1 MEKQNPH
8 SQEPSLDNLEEL
20 SGLNPEAM
28 DLVNTFTS
36 LFGIGAGMRIRQM
49 LLDSPEF
56 LQTLKSKSIDSD
68 SFDSVSDIENEF
80 SDREYVS
87 NDSDLKAMTNVYR
100 LQPLIKEVTAD
111 YPLID
116 SKVLSRLCHVE
127 SRGNSD
133 VVNQGSKATGLTQIT
148 PIFLD
153 DYCKRENV
161 NANTVD
167 LKDPK
172 TNLEITC
179 SNLSHYLKNQKI
191 RSYLDKHP
199 QRLGF
204 VIYAIHHDGLGGALK
219 SITTFDKFGADITEI
234 EYNSD
239 LHLQANHYLT
249 SKRPYVD
256 FLTVMQ
262 LAARVNG
269 NLNNDSQ
276 LKRVKELNI
285 KEHTKRIIEKTD
297 IKPKE
302 SYEDVEYFGDSVM
315 VGSRLY
321 SDGKNTATAKI
332 GEKTSVIRESAAEVS
347 LEGKNRAVI
356 CVGHNDIAALGNL
369 PSGKQKSKRK
379 SYRGKIDTFIQEYI
393 GLISDLEGRGLKV
406 VVMIPHLVQDDN
418 YPKYPG
424 LRSQSRILNLLKSE
438 LARSS
443 SSLETID
450 HSDKVAKLHPTT
462 HYATWR
468 KEMAAALEAIA

>member
-1 MEKQNPH
+1 MEKQKPNM
-8 SQEPSLDNLEEL
+8 QESSLDNLEEL

-68 SFDSVSDIENEF
+68 SYDSMSDLENEF

-87 NDSDLKAMTNVYR
+87 NDSDLKSMTNVYR

-116 SKVLSRLCHVE
+116 STVLSRLCHVE
-127 SRGNSD
+127 SSGKAD
-133 VVNQGSKATGLTQIT
+133 VVHKGSKATGLTQIT
-148 PIFLD
+148 PIALA
-153 DYCKRENV
+153 DYCKREKID
-161 NANTVD
+161 AKTVD

-179 SNLSHYLKNQKI
+179 SNLSHYLKNKKI
-191 RSYLDKHP
+191 QSYLDKHP
-199 QRLGF
+199 NRLGF
-204 VIYAIHHDGLGGALK
+204 VTYAIHHDGLGGALR
-219 SITTFDKFGADITEI
+219 SVPTFDKFGADITEI

-239 LHLQANHYLT
+239 LYLQANHYLT

-256 FLTVMQ
+256 FLKVMQ

-269 NLNNDSQ
+269 DVNNDSQ
-276 LKRVKELNI
+276 LKRIKELNI
-285 KEHTKRIIEKTD
+285 KEHTKRILEKTD

-321 SDGKNTATAKI
+321 SDGKNTATAKV
-332 GEKTSVIRESAAEVS
+332 GEKTSVIRKCAAEVS

-356 CVGHNDIAALGNL
+356 CVGHNDIAALGNC
-369 PSGKQKSKRK
+369 PSGKPKRD
-379 SYRGKIDTFIQEYI
+379 SYMRKVDRFIEEYT
-393 GLISDLEGRGLKV
+393 GLISDLEARGLKV

-438 LARSS
+438 LARSFS
-443 SSLETID
+443 SVETID
-450 HSDKVAKLHPTT
+450 HSDKVAELHPTT

-468 KEMAAALEAIA
+468 KEMAAALEAIT